1 MSVDVKIVRW
11 QAAIAHTGVILWQVY
26 SAATVWRAGGVL
38 EKLGHDMGLSF
49 GPLTNLF
56 LMTCRWWLLVPSV
69 SVALSVV
76 AIRDIE
82 TRPRFAISVLAG
94 EVIAALVMNIWW
106 RESLFGP
113 LFALMGQVGH

>member
-1 MSVDVKIVRW
+1 MNSTVIRW
-11 QAAIAHTGVILWQVY
+11 QSAIAHTGVILWQVY
-26 SAATVWRAGGVL
+26 SAATAWRSGLVVENFLHGMGATAGPGVR
-38 EKLGHDMGLSF
+38 
-49 GPLTNLF
+49 LF
-56 LMTCRWWLLVPSV
+56 LLTCRWWLIVPIAS
-69 SVALSVV
+69 AILSII

-113 LFALMGQVGH
+113 LFSLMGQVG